1 MRPIQ
6 TNREIWGTDFP
17 TGGEWDAGITLPH
30 TPTNKS
36 GRWTVRR
43 EETRFVVIFYR
54 FHDHQETLLK
64 QYPATEQGEID
75 AKICAISARQTNQ
88 TTPFTP
94 GE

>member
-17 TGGEWDAGITLPH
+17 IDGEWDTGITPPH
-30 TPTNKS
+30 TPTDNS

-43 EETRFVVIFYR
+43 EETRFVVIFHH
-54 FHDHQETLLK
+54 FHDRSDTLLA
-64 QYPATEQGEID
+64 QYPPTEQGEID
-75 AKICAISARQTNQ
+75 AKTCALSARQT
-88 TTPFTP
+88 TPFNS